1 MTRASI
7 GIAISAMLASC
18 SNKSEAPP
26 APVGSGT
33 AAVTQPVAPPPPDAA
48 AVDAIG
54 SDGETVKQHMNEHFA
69 AITELQRAIAKGR
82 LEAAQTQAQWIVD
95 HQEPSQVAAWT
106 PLVTELKQAAREVVS
121 ARDVPTAS
129 ALAARLGRACSR
141 CHEQNAA
148 VVSFAWEPA
157 PDEGATLAAQ
167 MKRHQWAA
175 QRLWEGLVAP
185 NDDVWREGASVL
197 STTKLD
203 VSAASGGVSRGDV
216 AALAARVR
224 ELATKAGKLESGDE
238 RAALYGELLST
249 CAGCHALVRP
259 APVP

>member
-1 MTRASI
+1 MIRSSFVV
-7 GIAISAMLASC
+7 AIVALLASC
-18 SNKSEAPP
+18 SRKADDSEAPGSAVPP
-26 APVGSGT
+26 APV
-33 AAVTQPVAPPPPDAA
+33 AVVADAA
-48 AVDAIG
+48 TPVDGAAP
-54 SDGETVKQHMNEHFA
+54 DGETVKQHMNEHFA
-69 AITELQRAIAKGR
+69 AITELQRAIAHGR
-82 LEAAQTQAQWIVD
+82 LEAAQSQAQWIVD
-95 HQEPSQVAAWT
+95 HEEPSRIAAWA
-106 PLVTELKQAAREVVS
+106 PLVTELKQAAREVVA

-148 VVSFAWEPA
+148 VVSFAWEQA
-157 PDEGATLAAQ
+157 PPEGTTLAAQ

-185 NDDVWREGASVL
+185 IDDVWREGATVL
-197 STTKLD
+197 ASTKLD
-203 VSAASGGVSRGDV
+203 VTAASAGVPRGDV
-216 AALAARVR
+216 AALAAKVR
-224 ELATKAGKLESGDE
+224 TLATRAVTLEDGDA

>member
-1 MTRASI
+1 MIRPSFAL
-7 GIAISAMLASC
+7 AIVATLAGCSRKTEEPGEPSGSATTPTPVAVIHDA
-18 SNKSEAPP
+18 APP
-26 APVGSGT
+26 VDG
-33 AAVTQPVAPPPPDAA
+33 AA
-48 AVDAIG
+48 A
-54 SDGETVKQHMNEHFA
+54 DGETVKQHMNEHFA
-69 AITELQRAIAKGR
+69 AITELQRAIAHGR
-82 LEAAQTQAQWIVD
+82 LEAAQSQAQWIVD
-95 HQEPSQVAAWT
+95 HEEPGRIAAWA
-106 PLVTELKQAAREVVS
+106 PLVTELKQAAREVVA

-148 VVSFAWEPA
+148 VVSFAWEQA
-157 PDEGATLAAQ
+157 PPEGTTLAAQ

-185 NDDVWREGASVL
+185 IDDVWREGATVL
-197 STTKLD
+197 AATKLD
-203 VSAASGGVSRGDV
+203 VSAASAGVPRGDV
-216 AALAARVR
+216 SALAAKVR
-224 ELATKAGKLESGDE
+224 TLATRAVTLEDGDA

>member
-1 MTRASI
+1 MTRTSI
-7 GIAISAMLASC
+7 SLAIVPLLAAC
-18 SNKSEAPP
+18 SSKSDA
-26 APVGSGT
+26 
-33 AAVTQPVAPPPPDAA
+33 PVAPAGSAAPTPVAVVKPDAVTVDGA
-48 AVDAIG
+48 AT
-54 SDGETVKQHMNEHFA
+54 DGETVKQHMDDHFA
-69 AITELQRAIAKGR
+69 AITELQRAIAHGR
-82 LEAAQTQAQWIVD
+82 LEAAQSQAQWIVD
-95 HQEPSQVAAWT
+95 HEEPSQVAAWA
-106 PLVTELKQAAREVVS
+106 PLVTDLKKAAREVVS

-148 VVSFAWEPA
+148 AVSFAWEPA
-157 PDEGATLAAQ
+157 PAEGTTLAAQ

-185 NDDVWREGASVL
+185 NDDVWREGATVL
-197 STTKLD
+197 AGTKLD
-203 VSAASGGVSRGDV
+203 VTAASAGVPRGDV

-224 ELATKAGKLESGDE
+224 TLATQAGEVTGGDE